1 MAGERDR
8 EPPTPPEQVSRL
20 YEETESE
27 AAKAAERLVGSR
39 GFASLLG
46 QLAENTAAMTK
57 LGNDAMDLM
66 IRNLRFAGR
75 RDVARLA
82 RQLGRTE
89 DKLERVLQELED
101 VRDEL
106 RTRDQLEAPA
116 PQGEAAAQPAASNGA
131 PTGPPRAKRSG
142 RSSGASKGGD
152 APSQEPR
159 GSS

>member
-1 MAGERDR
+1 MAADRDR

-20 YEETESE
+20 YEEAESE

-66 IRNLRFAGR
+66 IRNLRIAGR
-75 RDVARLA
+75 RDVVRLG

-89 DKLERVLQELED
+89 DKLERVLQELE
-101 VRDEL
+101 EL
-106 RTRDQLEAPA
+106 RDQVGDQPPAGRRSARASASRRRSSNGAGTGPARTRRTGSP
-116 PQGEAAAQPAASNGA
+116 PPAASEDPGQDA
-131 PTGPPRAKRSG
+131 EPEGPS
-142 RSSGASKGGD
+142 
-152 APSQEPR
+152 
-159 GSS
+159 

>member
-1 MAGERDR
+1 MAADRDR
-8 EPPTPPEQVSRL
+8 EPPVPPEQVSRL
-20 YEETESE
+20 YEEAESE
-27 AAKAAERLVGSR
+27 AAKAAERFVGSR

-106 RTRDQLEAPA
+106 RTRDQAEAPP
-116 PQGEAAAQPAASNGA
+116 PQGETAAQPGASNGA

-142 RSSGASKGGD
+142 QSSGASKGGD